1 MASNSRNNR
10 NNGRKNNANNN
21 PNANDETDL
30 KSSEKMIVPEDNQQD
45 EDDLNSKDETTNDEV
60 NDVENNEINE
70 LDDSLNSEND
80 IEDNDDDLNDHI
92 DEQNDVNSEDDF
104 LNDNVPDSE
113 DLPTNSSK
121 PQEVNIPKD
130 KDNEVNNEQ
139 KETNK
144 PIKIPV
150 IENLKP
156 AIKSDEELYC
166 IKFPEIPENVS
177 LTFKSIVES
186 LKIYMKACAPNISFS
201 TPSELNILAKRQADL
216 AKLIQLGLD
225 AFVGKEFNQFWNL
238 LLDAFYI
245 NRDGVFKDV
254 LVYRVTNQLPL
265 RLEQKECFQRL
276 LNLLLVTC
284 NPNTREEAVKTL
296 IFTNVLKYVT
306 DDFQKQKILDFYKV
320 TG

>member
-1 MASNSRNNR
+1 MASNNRNSR
-10 NNGRKNNANNN
+10 NNGRKNNTNNN
-21 PNANDETDL
+21 SNTNDELDL
-30 KSSEKMIVPEDNQQD
+30 KSSEKMIVPEDNQ
-45 EDDLNSKDETTNDEV
+45 DDLNSKDETTNDEV

-70 LDDSLNSEND
+70 QDESLNSEND
-80 IEDNDDDLNDHI
+80 VEDNDSDLNDHI

-113 DLPTNSSK
+113 DLPTNSNEQSEINK
-121 PQEVNIPKD
+121 PKD
-130 KDNEVNNEQ
+130 EIEQ
-139 KETNK
+139 IDDEQDKNGQ

-156 AIKSDEELYC
+156 TIKSDEELYC
-166 IKFPEIPENVS
+166 IKFPEIPDNVS

-201 TPSELNILAKRQADL
+201 TPSELDILAKRQADL
-216 AKLIQLGLD
+216 ANLIQLGLE

-238 LLDAFYI
+238 LLNTFYI

-254 LVYRVTNQLPL
+254 LVYRVTNRLPL

-306 DDFQKQKILDFYKV
+306 DDFHKQKILDFYKV
-320 TG
+320 AG

>member
-1 MASNSRNNR
+1 MASNSRNSR
-10 NNGRKNNANNN
+10 NNGRKNNTNNN
-21 PNANDETDL
+21 SNANDEIDL
-30 KSSEKMIVPEDNQQD
+30 KSSEKMIVPEDNQ
-45 EDDLNSKDETTNDEV
+45 DDLNSKDETTNNEV
-60 NDVENNEINE
+60 IDVENNEVYDQNE
-70 LDDSLNSEND
+70 PLNSEDDVEDTNND
-80 IEDNDDDLNDHI
+80 SDYP
-92 DEQNDVNSEDDF
+92 SENDF
-104 LNDNVPDSE
+104 LNDNTPDSE
-113 DLPTNSSK
+113 DLPTNHNE
-121 PQEVNIPKD
+121 PM
-130 KDNEVNNEQ
+130 EVNNQKDEDTHAGDEQ
-139 KETNK
+139 KEKNE

-156 AIKSDEELYC
+156 VIKSDEEIYC

-186 LKIYMKACAPNISFS
+186 LKTYMKTCAPNISFS
-201 TPSELNILAKRQADL
+201 TPSELTILAKRQTDL
-216 AKLIQLGLD
+216 ANLIQLGLE

-238 LLDAFYI
+238 LLDTFYT

>member
-1 MASNSRNNR
+1 MASNNRNSR
-10 NNGRKNNANNN
+10 NNGRKNNTNNN
-21 PNANDETDL
+21 SNTNDELDL
-30 KSSEKMIVPEDNQQD
+30 KSSEKMIVPEDNQ
-45 EDDLNSKDETTNDEV
+45 DDLNSKDETTNDEV

-70 LDDSLNSEND
+70 QDESLNSEND
-80 IEDNDDDLNDHI
+80 VEDNDSDLNDHI

-113 DLPTNSSK
+113 DLPTNSNEQSEINK
-121 PQEVNIPKD
+121 PKD
-130 KDNEVNNEQ
+130 EIEQ
-139 KETNK
+139 IDDEQDKNGQ

-156 AIKSDEELYC
+156 VIKSDEELYC
-166 IKFPEIPENVS
+166 IKFPEIPDNVS

-201 TPSELNILAKRQADL
+201 TPSELDILAKRQADL
-216 AKLIQLGLD
+216 ANLIQLGLE

-238 LLDAFYI
+238 LLNTFYI

-254 LVYRVTNQLPL
+254 LVYRVTNRLPL

-306 DDFQKQKILDFYKV
+306 DDFHKQKILDFYKV
-320 TG
+320 AG